1 MRNRRHARLWRG
13 VKAELEESER
23 QARQQATDKG
33 VPHSASIAL
42 PVDLFAALGVE
53 AHRAPTLA
61 GSLGGGVDESWKC
74 NAQPQWQRWQR
85 GPPIGKKGADGW
97 PARAGCATTVI
108 WRIRLASESHAARAA
123 PWEGQQQLSSSRA
136 TRRRAKARSSG
147 AV

>member
-1 MRNRRHARLWRG
+1 MRNCRHARLWRG

-61 GSLGGGVDESWKC
+61 GSLGGGVDELWKC
-74 NAQPQWQRWQR
+74 NAQPQWQTVAER
-85 GPPIGKKGADGW
+85 
-97 PARAGCATTVI
+97 TTN
-108 WRIRLASESHAARAA
+108 WEKRRRRLACPRGLCYDGHMAD
-123 PWEGQQQLSSSRA
+123 PSRE
-136 TRRRAKARSSG
+136 
-147 AV
+147 